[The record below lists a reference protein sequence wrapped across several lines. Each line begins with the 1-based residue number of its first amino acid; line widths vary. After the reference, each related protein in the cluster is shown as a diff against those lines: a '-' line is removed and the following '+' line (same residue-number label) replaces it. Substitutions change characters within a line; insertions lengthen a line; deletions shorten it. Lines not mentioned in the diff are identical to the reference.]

1 ENLASYLK
9 KELNAP
15 AIESVSVCYGQVSQ
29 TLLDDA
35 APIWSERPDF
45 VVAWTRPEGVL
56 QTFGDLL
63 SCSPVSDQDLNRE
76 VDSYA
81 AALLRASKRTRAMFI
96 PTWVIPQFHQ
106 TQGLLDLAASGG
118 AARAL
123 MRINVRLLESL
134 AGAPTIHPLWTDKW
148 IQLGGPAAFNYR
160 LWYLGK
166 IPFSNEVFK
175 AAARDIKSAL
185 RGLSGQAKKIVLLDL
200 DDVLWGGIVGDAGW
214 EGLTLGGH
222 DAAGEA
228 LVDFQ
233 RELKALSKRGI
244 LLAIVSKNEES
255 IATEAIMQHP
265 EMVLKLDDF
274 AGWRINW
281 RDKAENV
288 VNLMAELNLGLDS
301 AVFIDDSPVERAR
314 VREALPQLLVPEWP
328 LDKRFYPQAL
338 LSLDCFDS
346 PSLTEEDRQRSSM
359 SAVDRRRK
367 ESKIHLTDLGDWLVT
382 LETVVSV
389 EELNQVNLSRAA
401 QLLNK
406 TNQMNL
412 ATRRMSEAE
421 FAAWAKEKMRKAW
434 TFRVSDKFGDSG
446 LTGILTMEVDGP
458 RARIVDFVLSCRVMG
473 RKIEEAMLHV
483 AIGWARLAGAYEVY
497 ANYRETP
504 KNKPC
509 YDFFARSGLTCRDGS
524 TFLWNAAQP
533 YALDSA
539 IRLVCDDSV
548 ILENAKATLSYLL
561 TEADGSKRN
570 GNSTSLTHG

>member
-1 ENLASYLK
+1 MKGLLISDFNIENLASYLK
-9 KELNAP
+9 KEPNAP
-15 AIESVSVCYGQVSQ
+15 AIESVSVCYGRVSQ

-81 AALLRASKRTRAMFI
+81 AALLRASKRTRAMFV
-96 PTWVIPQFHQ
+96 PTWVIPPFHQ

-134 AGAPTIHPLWTDKW
+134 AGAPTIHPLWGDKW

-175 AAARDIKSAL
+175 AAARDIKAAL
-185 RGLSGQAKKIVLLDL
+185 RGLNGQAKKIVLLDL

-222 DAAGEA
+222 DPAGEA

-233 RELKALSKRGI
+233 RELKALTRRGI

-255 IATEAIMQHP
+255 VAMEAIAKHP
-265 EMVLKLDDF
+265 EMVLKLVDF

-281 RDKAENV
+281 RDKAENIHA
-288 VNLMAELNLGLDS
+288 LMNELNLGLDS
-301 AVFIDDSPVERAR
+301 AVFIDDSAVERAR
-314 VREALPQLLVPEWP
+314 VRETLPALLVRDWP
-328 LDKRFYPQAL
+328 SDKRLYPQAL
-338 LSLDCFDS
+338 LSLDCFDR
-346 PSLTEEDRQRSSM
+346 PSLTEEDRQRSRM
-359 SAVDRRRK
+359 SAVDRERK
-367 ESKIHLTDLGDWLVT
+367 QSKIDLGNLEEWLAT
-382 LETVVSV
+382 LNTSVRV
-389 EELNQVNLSRAA
+389 EELNQANLPRAA

-412 ATRRMSEAE
+412 STRRMSEAE
-421 FAAWAKEKMRKAW
+421 FQAWVREKTRRAW
-434 TFRVSDKFGDSG
+434 TLRVSDRFGDSG
-446 LTGILTMEVDGP
+446 LTGILTIEIDGL
-458 RARIVDFVLSCRVMG
+458 RATIIDFVLSCRVMG

-483 AIGWARLAGAYEVY
+483 GINWARSAGVQEVY
-497 ANYRETP
+497 ANYHQTG

-509 YDFFARSGLTCRDGS
+509 YDFFEKSGLACRDRNIFVWDAGQAYPLPPAIHLVHDDGG
-524 TFLWNAAQP
+524 TFAKK
-533 YALDSA
+533 SA
-539 IRLVCDDSV
+539 E
-548 ILENAKATLSYLL
+548 ENPSELL
-561 TEADGSKRN
+561 ASI
-570 GNSTSLTHG
+570 